1 MLFQIDCG
9 NALDAA
15 WGPPLRPRDRRP
27 ETTSETDIQV
37 DDIAEATPHPVRDQ
51 MSTRLDRLSKRAEA
65 WQIRLAPRLTLTQR
79 VEADRGGPD
88 DWTFLRRPAL
98 LGLLAVVSICVGAS
112 LPSSPFKLEGSLG
125 WGGAWFFGE
134 SSWPTTAW
142 MLPGVVAV
150 YGGMVLFVRV
160 WFGLYQTLR
169 ARPNVPIKSLA
180 YMLALWILPLLAVA
194 PLFSRDVFSY
204 AAQGEMMSHGFNPY
218 HYGPGTLGS
227 GPFVYGVD
235 ARWMN
240 TAAPYGPLFL
250 MLAGWSASLSFHHV
264 LFTILLLR
272 VQSVV
277 GVALIAYCI
286 PKLARSFGRDPGPA
300 FVLAVLNPLTLL
312 ALVGGAHNDALMV
325 GLLLAGVTAARS
337 RHPVWGVVLCALAA
351 AIKVPAAIGIVYI
364 AWEWAGPGAEWRTRA
379 RMLVRAGLISVAVM
393 GALSFVSGLGWGWL
407 ANLGTPGTVR
417 SWMAPAT
424 AVGLAISGTAHVMG
438 IGVSLAGMLTL
449 TRAIGLLAA
458 AAIALYCLRHRERIG
473 LLSALGITLFAFV
486 VLGPVVQPWYLTWG
500 IIFLAPIATGRKL
513 WVILGISTVAPFIG
527 LTGGADLLNQ
537 LVHTDPL
544 SMMLAVLVLWAVAIA
559 PLGSWTTSWRLDRAR
574 LRGLPAA
581 AGHAGQASAPVLESL
596 LLEESS

>member
-1 MLFQIDCG
+1 V
-9 NALDAA
+9 
-15 WGPPLRPRDRRP
+15 
-27 ETTSETDIQV
+27 TTSETDIDV
-37 DDIAEATPHPVRDQ
+37 DDIAETTSHPVRDH
-51 MSTRLDRLSKRAEA
+51 MNTRLNRLSMRAEA

-79 VEADRGGPD
+79 VEANRGEPD

-98 LGLLAVVSICVGAS
+98 LGFLAILSVCVGAS
-112 LPSSPFKLEGSLG
+112 LPSSPFKLELG
-125 WGGAWFFGE
+125 GTWFFGE
-134 SSWPTTAW
+134 PASTFPTTAW

-169 ARPNVPIKSLA
+169 ARPNVPIKPLV
-180 YMLALWILPLLAVA
+180 YMLALWILPLMAVA
-194 PLFSRDVFSY
+194 PLFSQDAFSY
-204 AAQGEMMSHGFNPY
+204 AAQGEMMSHGINPY

-227 GPFVYGVD
+227 GPFVAGVD
-235 ARWMN
+235 VRWMN

-250 MLAGWSASLSFHHV
+250 MLAGWSASLSLHHA
-264 LFTILLLR
+264 LITILLLR

-277 GVALIAYCI
+277 GVALMAYCI

-312 ALVGGAHNDALMV
+312 ALIGGAHNDALMV
-325 GLLLAGVTAARS
+325 GLLLAGITAARS
-337 RHPVWGVVLCALAA
+337 RHPVWGVVLCAFAA

-364 AWEWAGPGAEWRTRA
+364 AWDWAGAGAEWRTRA
-379 RMLVRAGLISVAVM
+379 RMLVRAGLISAAVM
-393 GALSFVSGLGWGWL
+393 GALSLVSGLGWGWI

-424 AVGLAISGTAHVMG
+424 AVGLAISGSAHVMG

-458 AAIALYCLRHRERIG
+458 AVIALYCLRHRERMG
-473 LLSALGITLFAFV
+473 LLSALGITMLAFV

-500 IIFLAPIATGRKL
+500 IIILAPIAAGRML

-537 LVHTDPL
+537 LVHTDPA
-544 SMMLAVLVLWAVAIA
+544 SMVLAVMVLWAVAIA
-559 PLGSWTTSWRLDRAR
+559 PLGNWTTSWRLDRSR
-574 LRGLPAA
+574 LRGHPAPV
-581 AGHAGQASAPVLESL
+581 HAGQGSSPALES
-596 LLEESS
+596 S